1 MSQLELIAES
11 KHSDGRIVKKFS
23 EKTEIVF
30 INGVRREQFSDGFTV
45 IYFENGDIR

>member
-11 KHSDGRIVKKFS
+11 KHSDGRVVKKFRG
-23 EKTEIVF
+23 KTEIVF
-30 INGVRREQFSDGFTV
+30 ANGVRREQFSDGFTV